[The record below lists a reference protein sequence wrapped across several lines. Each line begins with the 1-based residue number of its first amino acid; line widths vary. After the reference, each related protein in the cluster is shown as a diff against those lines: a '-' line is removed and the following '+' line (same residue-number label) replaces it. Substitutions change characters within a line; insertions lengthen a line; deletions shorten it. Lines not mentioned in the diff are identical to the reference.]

1 MTVIAV
7 PSHLDEPLPGLD
19 LDVAP
24 AHHLV
29 TIRPGEGETW
39 SRLAA
44 IYDRVAETVAGVE
57 GRPVVVSGDC
67 TTAVG
72 TITGL
77 QRRGLDPGV
86 VWIDAHGD
94 LHTEQTTTSG
104 YIGGM
109 ALAMVLGDEDR
120 LVELIGLRPVNPS
133 RVTLVAAR
141 DLEPAE
147 QRRLQD
153 GSIQLNP
160 TLDLDQIP
168 DGSLYLHVDIDI
180 CDPHEVDDL
189 LYPADHGA
197 TFDQLLTAVGDIAA
211 HHDLA
216 AIGIAATWRHGTT
229 RAAQHQRQLR
239 RLIEA
244 ATPT

>member
-1 MTVIAV
+1 MRSCLVEPQRGQESRVTVIAV

-94 LHTEQTTTSG
+94 LHPSRPRRLATSG
-104 YIGGM
+104 
-109 ALAMVLGDEDR
+109 AWHW
-120 LVELIGLRPVNPS
+120 PWCS
-133 RVTLVAAR
+133 
-141 DLEPAE
+141 
-147 QRRLQD
+147 
-153 GSIQLNP
+153 
-160 TLDLDQIP
+160 
-168 DGSLYLHVDIDI
+168 
-180 CDPHEVDDL
+180 
-189 LYPADHGA
+189 A
-197 TFDQLLTAVGDIAA
+197 TRTD
-211 HHDLA
+211 
-216 AIGIAATWRHGTT
+216 WWS
-229 RAAQHQRQLR
+229 
-239 RLIEA
+239 
-244 ATPT
+244 